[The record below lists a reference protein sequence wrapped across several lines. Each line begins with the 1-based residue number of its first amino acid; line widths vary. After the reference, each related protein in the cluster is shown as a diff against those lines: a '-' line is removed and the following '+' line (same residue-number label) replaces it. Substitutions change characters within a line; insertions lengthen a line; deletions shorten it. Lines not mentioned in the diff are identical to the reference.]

1 MPLAIQGRQP
11 PTAFV
16 LIPNEPHIVLTD
28 SNVFSVCPH
37 YLTLACRKHGTREMR
52 LDRKSGWD
60 SNVMPK
66 GTATQLR
73 VVGLDGCA
81 VNVKRQQ

>member
-1 MPLAIQGRQP
+1 M
-11 PTAFV
+11 

-28 SNVFSVCPH
+28 SNVFGVCLH
-37 YLTLACRKHGTREMR
+37 YLTLACRKHGMREMR

-73 VVGLDGCA
+73 LVGLDGP
-81 VNVKRQQ
+81 VVKVKRQQ